1 MMDVSILDQTQL
13 IEGESSEREFSNT
26 VALAQY
32 LDELGYTRYWL
43 SEHHSTDALAGLPL
57 RYWLHIYLLR
67 RQTFVLVLVG

>member
-1 MMDVSILDQTQL
+1 MMDASILDQTQL

-32 LDELGYTRYWL
+32 LDELSYHAIGYPNIIVQMHLR
-43 SEHHSTDALAGLPL
+43 SLPL

>member
-32 LDELGYTRYWL
+32 LDELGYYT
-43 SEHHSTDALAGLPL
+43 
-57 RYWLHIYLLR
+57 LLVIR
-67 RQTFVLVLVG
+67 TS

>member
-43 SEHHSTDALAGLPL
+43 SEHHSTPVHLNIVPKLQ
-57 RYWLHIYLLR
+57 YY
-67 RQTFVLVLVG
+67 